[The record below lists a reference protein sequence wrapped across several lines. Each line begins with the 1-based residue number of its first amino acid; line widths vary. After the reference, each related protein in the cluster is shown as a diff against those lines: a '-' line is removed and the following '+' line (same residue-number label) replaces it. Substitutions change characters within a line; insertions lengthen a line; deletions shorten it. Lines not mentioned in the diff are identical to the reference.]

1 MVVSLNTTDC
11 KALVT
16 VPNACAPCK
25 QVPIQNV
32 VWRRGWGREGDVL
45 KLKLQLNRMGLLYRW
60 PCVQQYTGESGNQCK
75 FCCTGRWASL
85 WKRRATHTHTH
96 TQPSAMK
103 TKTEQNHLNLLSTT
117 HTHTWTYLNIRT
129 WQWNEK
135 KRKEKKPC
143 NSLWTNSWN
152 GGVGPGVSVSLHPQ
166 SCNPVC
172 VELAKGR
179 GNLTCNL
186 LMGTLHRNLPHCNEQ
201 YTW

>member
-96 TQPSAMK
+96 TAFSHENKNRTKPSEL
-103 TKTEQNHLNLLSTT
+103 TFNHT
-117 HTHTWTYLNIRT
+117 HTHLNIPEHT
-129 WQWNEK
+129 HMTMKWKEK
-135 KRKEKKPC
+135 KRKKTLQLVVNKLVEWWSRPRGF
-143 NSLWTNSWN
+143 SFPTSTIM
-152 GGVGPGVSVSLHPQ
+152 Q
-166 SCNPVC
+166 SCLC
-172 VELAKGR
+172 WIG
-179 GNLTCNL
+179 
-186 LMGTLHRNLPHCNEQ
+186 
-201 YTW
+201 